1 MNNITSSSSPNN
13 WSIVWIY
20 KDRSKWQRDSSFSDT
35 LKWALGSSKKIKL
48 TNKRSKKKDEY
59 FWVYSTNIPKTK
71 KCFENMIKN
80 DQNFAKNE
88 KIFQERKEE
97 IRKNFAISKSEN
109 KKSWSKV
116 RKFLNETL
124 LPLLKEAEDNSDFN
138 KLKKYEKNKNLIWSL
153 NKRDLQDWEIIT
165 AVVERWNEKTKQY
178 RALIWKQWE
187 AEAWAYFDDLE
198 ENTLLDSWD
207 IIYFIAKETKPGK
220 ISLKEF
226 SPKKWELTEWSII
239 SIRNLQDDWKTDYLH
254 LRLWNYSGIIKRE
267 LLPENYKLGDKL
279 ELKITKITEK
289 NWNLLLKF
297 DKKND

>member
-13 WSIVWIY
+13 WSIVWID
-20 KDRSKWQRDSSFSDT
+20 KDRLKWQRDSSFSDT

-71 KCFENMIKN
+71 KCFENMIEN
-80 DQNFAKNE
+80 HQNFAKNE

-124 LPLLKEAEDNSDFN
+124 LPLLKEAEDNSDSN

-267 LLPENYKLGDKL
+267 LLPEDYKLGDKL

>member
-13 WSIVWIY
+13 WSIVWID
-20 KDRSKWQRDSSFSDT
+20 KDRLKWQRDSSFSDT

-267 LLPENYKLGDKL
+267 LLPEDYKLGDKL